1 MRQMKQQKISKSM
14 QRAMC
19 LYTCILCLYPKEH
32 RRAYGSLMLQTFKD
46 YYCDAQRD
54 KGTIGWMFW
63 LHVIED
69 ETRSLLRE
77 HMENIRGE
85 KSMKHPIL
93 KVYFFLFA
101 AFTVLLAVMTWFDL
115 THAGD
120 VLNILFGLIASVGLY
135 CYLFRKSILTKRYWL
150 LLMVM
155 LALYNISIIL
165 FVLVTPSQPYG
176 FSWFF
181 GSTATTSKIY
191 EIIAIAFGL
200 PALWSMYRLS
210 RPAKE

>member
-1 MRQMKQQKISKSM
+1 
-14 QRAMC
+14 
-19 LYTCILCLYPKEH
+19 
-32 RRAYGSLMLQTFKD
+32 LMLQTFKD
-46 YYCDAQRD
+46 SYREAQRD
-54 KGTIGWMFW
+54 YGPIRMMFW

-77 HMENIRGE
+77 HMENIRGK
-85 KSMKHPIL
+85 KSMKDPIF
-93 KVYFFLFA
+93 KIYFFLFD

-135 CYLFRKSILTKRYWL
+135 CYLFKKSILNKRYWF
-150 LLMVM
+150 LLMVL

-165 FVLVTPSQPYG
+165 FVLVTPNQPYG

-181 GSTATTSKIY
+181 GSTATT
-191 EIIAIAFGL
+191 
-200 PALWSMYRLS
+200 
-210 RPAKE
+210 